1 MTTARIEPLEKSV
14 PVNGINLHYV
24 DWGSEG
30 KPPLIVLHGFS
41 SQARYWDGFA
51 VRMRDDF
58 HVYCLD
64 QRGHGDSDWAE
75 DYGPDAMPNDL
86 LAFADALGLD
96 KFTLLGH
103 SMGGMVS
110 MRFTAFHPER
120 VQALVVVDAGI
131 RLLSGQ
137 PVARQDNS
145 VTRALAK
152 DTFASEAD
160 LLAHYKSMNPALDI
174 ERARVPLMYNFRT
187 LPDGRV
193 TYKFDPS
200 LRNRLIADSPE
211 GMERA
216 RKAQE
221 ELERRA
227 KDVSCPVL
235 ILRGE
240 LSDILSPESADLTA
254 ASFPNGRV
262 HVIPRTTHMIPTDDP
277 LAFRT
282 AVREFLGV

>member
-1 MTTARIEPLEKSV
+1 MTTARIEPLEKTI

-30 KPPLIVLHGFS
+30 KPPLVVLHGFS

-51 VRMRDDF
+51 VRMRDAF

-64 QRGHGDSDWAE
+64 QRGHGDSDWAS

-86 LAFADALGLD
+86 LAFADQLGLK

-103 SMGGMVS
+103 SMGGMVG
-110 MRFTAFHPER
+110 MRFAAFHPER
-120 VQALVVVDAGI
+120 VEALIVVDAGL
-131 RLLSGQ
+131 RLLTGR
-137 PVARQDNS
+137 PVSQQDNS

-152 DTFASEAD
+152 DTFESED
-160 LLAHYKSMNPALDI
+160 DMLAHYKSMNPMIDV
-174 ERARVPLMYNFRT
+174 ERARGPLMYNFRT

-200 LRNRLIADSPE
+200 LRNRLIGQSPE
-211 GMERA
+211 EVERA
-216 RKAQE
+216 QKAQAD
-221 ELERRA
+221 LEART
-227 KDVSCPVL
+227 KDVKCPVL

-240 LSDILSPESADLTA
+240 LSDILLPDVAESTKRA
-254 ASFPNGRV
+254 FPNGRLV
-262 HVIPRTTHMIPTDDP
+262 EIPRTTHMIPTDDP

>member
-1 MTTARIEPLEKSV
+1 
-14 PVNGINLHYV
+14 
-24 DWGSEG
+24 
-30 KPPLIVLHGFS
+30 
-41 SQARYWDGFA
+41 
-51 VRMRDDF
+51 
-58 HVYCLD
+58 
-64 QRGHGDSDWAE
+64 
-75 DYGPDAMPNDL
+75 
-86 LAFADALGLD
+86 
-96 KFTLLGH
+96 
-103 SMGGMVS
+103 MGGMVS

-262 HVIPRTTHMIPTDDP
+262 QVIPRTTHMIPTDDP